1 MTDGSTMRNVHPPQ
15 VAGMFYPGDAK
26 TLDAMLDDCFA
37 DARTADIGT
46 PKVLVVP
53 HAGYVYS
60 GAVAASAYRLLERR
74 ADAIRR
80 VVLVGP
86 AHRYPVHGIATTSA
100 ERWHTP
106 LGDVP
111 VDLEAVSALA
121 RMPELSIND
130 SAFRGEHSLEV
141 QLPFLQETLGDFS
154 LVPLL
159 AGDIRPERLA
169 DALSYVWGGA
179 ETLIV
184 VSSDLS
190 HFHDYDTAKRLDGA
204 TVAKIETLAGIDL
217 DGGEACGCRGISA
230 ALIEARRRDLRVTA
244 LDVRNSGDTAGD
256 RNRVVGYAAFAME
269 DAATAELSKADRD
282 TLIRAAGN
290 ALAEAVET
298 RQMPEARLP
307 ADLSPPLRAPRATFV
322 TLHLDGALRG
332 CIGNIVPSRPLY
344 ADVIESAYKAGFA
357 DRRFAPLTAS
367 ELPRLTIDISI
378 LSWPRPISFADEAD
392 LLTKLRPG
400 VDGLILEAGPH
411 RGLFLPA
418 VWQSLPEPRA
428 FLAHLKDKAGIGD
441 APLPHDSVVRRFVT
455 ESFGGPFMAS

>member
-1 MTDGSTMRNVHPPQ
+1 MRNVHQPQ
-15 VAGMFYPGDAK
+15 VAGTFYPGDAIA
-26 TLDAMLDDCFA
+26 LDAMLDDCFA
-37 DARTADIGT
+37 DARPAEVGT

-74 ADAIRR
+74 ADHISR

-86 AHRYPVHGIATTSA
+86 AHRYPVHGIASTSA

-169 DALSYVWGGA
+169 DALSCVWGGA

-204 TVAKIETLAGIDL
+204 TVEKIETLAGIDL

-269 DAATAELSKADRD
+269 DAASAELSKADRE
-282 TLIRAAGN
+282 TLIAAASN
-290 ALAEAVET
+290 VLAEAVET
-298 RQMPEARLP
+298 RRMPDIRLP
-307 ADLSPPLRAPRATFV
+307 ADLSPPLRAKRATFV
-322 TLHLDGALRG
+322 TLHVDGALRG
-332 CIGNIVPSRPLY
+332 CIGHIEPERPLY
-344 ADVIESAYKAGFA
+344 ADVVESAYKAGFT
-357 DRRFAPLTAS
+357 DRRFAPLTTA
-367 ELPRLTIDISI
+367 ELPRLTLDISI
-378 LSWPRPISFADEAD
+378 LSWPRPVTFSDEAD
-392 LLTKLRPG
+392 LLAKLRPG
-400 VDGLILEAGPH
+400 VDGLILESGRH

-418 VWQSLPEPRA
+418 VWKSLPEPRD
-428 FLAHLKDKAGIGD
+428 FLAHLKDKAGIGA
-441 APLPHDSVVRRFVT
+441 APLPRDSVVRRFVT
-455 ESFGGPFMAS
+455 ESFGGPFRAA